1 MHITEMTAVELGK
14 RIRGGELSATEAVE
28 AVYGNYLSIDESIHA
43 YTSFEID
50 RMRHNAQQVQD
61 RIDRGKSGS
70 VLAGV
75 PIAVKDNI
83 CTRGELTTCASKILT
98 GFRPPF
104 DATVIKKARA
114 AGMVIAGKLNKD
126 EFAMGRIPGSVNVP
140 LNRLKSIEEYADKDT
155 PIFLY
160 CLNGA
165 RAERAL
171 KRLRRKGYT
180 RAVCLGGVKGYSGSV
195 ENGRG

>member
-1 MHITEMTAVELGK
+1 M
-14 RIRGGELSATEAVE
+14 
-28 AVYGNYLSIDESIHA
+28 
-43 YTSFEID
+43 F
-50 RMRHNAQQVQD
+50 
-61 RIDRGKSGS
+61 
-70 VLAGV
+70 
-75 PIAVKDNI
+75 
-83 CTRGELTTCASKILT
+83 
-98 GFRPPF
+98 GFRKPNINDGLQIYNNTPGAVLV
-104 DATVIKKARA
+104 DVRT
-114 AGMVIAGKLNKD
+114 KD

-140 LNRLKSIEEYADKDT
+140 LNRLKSIEEYAYKDT